1 MHFSAIFNNIDLF
14 TVGIVLSALVL
25 LGTIAYLSN
34 PQSMTAR
41 SFCAFAFA
49 TVIWN
54 LTNFFQYQF
63 SEPNLILLAL
73 RLNLFAAVWHA
84 YFFFRLS
91 FVFPKEQTPMPWWN
105 KYLLIPVVSGVSLLT
120 FTPLVFSGIA
130 SLALTGEVPRALQGP
145 AIALFGICAFG
156 LLIAGLMRL
165 MYSRR
170 HEIDKVKRTT
180 ITYTLI
186 GMTLTALL
194 ILLFNLV
201 LPLSFNTVSFLPFAG
216 VFMLPVVFLISY
228 SVYKHHLFNI
238 KALAAQG
245 LTFILGALTFTEVVT
260 THDPFVLV
268 LRCLLLVCI
277 VGAGIALTRSVM
289 REIGQRELIEK
300 QEKELE
306 VMNTRLRDLDQQKN
320 EFLSFASH
328 QLRTPLTAIKWSAG
342 AIIDGMFGTITPELK
357 EPLHTIFDESVLMA
371 VFINDYL
378 NVSRIEQGRME
389 YRLIPTNMVD
399 VIKTTTS
406 QMEPAIHEKGL
417 SLVLE
422 AGPETAMIWGDAS
435 KLTQVI
441 SNLIDNSIKY
451 TPKGTI
457 TVSLR
462 KLQKESK
469 MRIEIKD
476 TGIGMDA
483 ETLGKVF
490 DKFSRGENAKEVNS
504 AGSGLGLFIVKTFVE
519 AHKGKVWIE
528 SEGVGHGSRFIVEF
542 PLLIQK

>member
-1 MHFSAIFNNIDLF
+1 MSFNEIFTNFDLF

-25 LGTIAYLSN
+25 LGAIAYLDN
-34 PQSMTAR
+34 PQSATAR
-41 SFCAFAFA
+41 NFCAFAFA
-49 TVIWN
+49 TVVWN

-63 SEPNLILLAL
+63 SEPNVILLAL

-91 FVFPKEQTPMPWWN
+91 YVFPKEQVQMPWWN
-105 KYLLIPVVSGVSLLT
+105 KYILLPLVSVVSLLT
-120 FTPLVFSGIA
+120 LTPLVFSGITT
-130 SLALTGEVPRALQGP
+130 LALSGNIPHAQQGP
-145 AIALFGICAFG
+145 AVALFGVCAFG
-156 LLIAGLMRL
+156 LLIAGLIRLIYSMRQVT
-165 MYSRR
+165 
-170 HEIDKVKRTT
+170 DKVKQTT
-180 ITYTLI
+180 ITYTLV
-186 GMTLTALL
+186 GMSLTAVL

-201 LPLSFNTVSFLPFAG
+201 LPLSFNTVSFLPFSG

-228 SVYKHHLFNI
+228 SVYKHHLFNL
-238 KALAAQG
+238 KALAAQA
-245 LTFILGALTFTEVVT
+245 LTFTLGALTFTEVVT
-260 THDPFVLV
+260 THDPFVLI
-268 LRCLLLVCI
+268 LRCLLLVFV
-277 VGAGIALTRSVM
+277 VGAGVALTRSVM

-342 AIIDGMFGTITPELK
+342 AILDGMFGTITPELK
-357 EPLHTIFDESVLMA
+357 EPMRTIFDESVLMA

-378 NVSRIEQGRME
+378 NVSRIEQGSME
-389 YRLIPTNMVD
+389 YRLIPTNMVE

-406 QMEPAIHEKGL
+406 QIEPAIHEKGL

-435 KLTQVI
+435 KLTQII

-462 KLQKESK
+462 KLQKEGK
-469 MRIEIKD
+469 MHIEIKD
-476 TGIGMDA
+476 TGIGMDH
-483 ETLGKVF
+483 ETLSKVF

-542 PLLIQK
+542 PLFVS